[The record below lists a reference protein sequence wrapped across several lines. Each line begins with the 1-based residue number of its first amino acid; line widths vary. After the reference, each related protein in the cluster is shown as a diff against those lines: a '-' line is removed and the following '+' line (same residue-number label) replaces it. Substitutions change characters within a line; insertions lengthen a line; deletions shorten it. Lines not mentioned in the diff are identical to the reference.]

1 MFKMF
6 KYFLDIIPFLV
17 IINFIYAEKSLIS
30 NNSERIQKVL
40 LSLSSDQIPDVF
52 KNNDKNE
59 K

>member
-17 IINFIYAEKSLIS
+17 IINFISAEKSLIS

-52 KNNDKNE
+52 KNNNKNE